1 MRAPSESVIIDC
13 DPRTKSAIHPLHSSQ
28 ARHPK
33 PSPCTSDS
41 QKKLIEQETRASS
54 HEELEKEEQQVA
66 RSESAPKT
74 SPLADAQNLAD
85 RDECGKRLTL
95 LVKVS
100 TPAKMLSKQVCAS
113 PNWT

>member
-13 DPRTKSAIHPLHSSQ
+13 DASLKSAIHPLSSSQ
-28 ARHPK
+28 VRDPK

-41 QKKLIEQETRASS
+41 QNQIIEQESRASS

-74 SPLADAQNLAD
+74 SPLADDQNLAD
-85 RDECGKRLTL
+85 RDECDKRLTL
-95 LVKVS
+95 LVRV
-100 TPAKMLSKQVCAS
+100 
-113 PNWT
+113 